1 MGLERSQAP
10 TGVAAIILIRSSSF
24 LTVGLIVT
32 APHRGRR
39 RPFLSRGDVP
49 IDEALRV
56 LGEIVVGIE
65 SAFQHLVRDVLR
77 HVPRPALGGIE
88 GDDAEGVAVLPGD
101 EIADNRLAVRFGDV
115 CLE

>member
-1 MGLERSQAP
+1 MGLEPSQAP
-10 TGVAAIILIRSSSF
+10 TQVAAIILIRSSSF
-24 LTVGLIVT
+24 LTNGLIVT

-39 RPFLSRGDVP
+39 RPFLARGDVP

-77 HVPRPALGGIE
+77 QPRPALGGIE
-88 GDDAEGVAVLPGD
+88 GDDAEALLYCPEMKLRIIASRSASAMSVAT
-101 EIADNRLAVRFGDV
+101 
-115 CLE
+115 